1 MADEPA
7 PEGRPETKTE
17 VKTETKKKNH
27 LAIYVVSAVI
37 GAGLLGIS
45 MQHPNA
51 ANAQQ
56 IAIAPPTGAPMSF
69 ADLIERVSPAVVS
82 ISVKA
87 TAPNAAGSPFEFGG
101 GEEGDGEFDFR
112 KFFGDPGAKPQK
124 APEIRS
130 MGSGF
135 VINEGGNVVTNYHV
149 IDGAQEITVAFKD
162 GREIE
167 ATIVG
172 ADKATDLAVLKL
184 KSPGPYKYV
193 SFDTAEDIRVGDWV
207 VAVGNP
213 FGLGGTATAGI
224 ISADGRKIGGPYT
237 DFLQID
243 APINRGNSGGPTFD
257 LKGRVIGVNSAI
269 FSPSGGNVGIGFAIP
284 STTAARVVSQLMK
297 DGRVA
302 RGWLGVSVQDVN
314 KDIASGLGLKDA
326 KGAIISSVVEGGPA
340 AKGGFRSGDVVLTIN
355 GKKVD
360 DAGDLTRQVGDLGAG
375 KTVPIDVL
383 RDGKRQTIKVT
394 VGDRPSEDK
403 LASLNYRK
411 SNSAPSA
418 PEANSASNS
427 ALGMAFSS
435 LRAEDRERLG
445 LGKDEPGAL
454 VTDVDPN
461 SEAAQRGVR
470 PGVAVVEAGGVP
482 VRSAADIN
490 RAVADAKRDGRETVL
505 LLVQVRDGARIWLP
519 VPVKGG

>member
-1 MADEPA
+1 MAEQPA
-7 PEGRPETKTE
+7 PDVRPEVKSETKTGS
-17 VKTETKKKNH
+17 KTKNH

-37 GAGLLGIS
+37 GAGLLGAS
-45 MQHPNA
+45 LQHPNS

-87 TAPNAAGSPFEFGG
+87 SAPNAATPFEQG
-101 GEEGDGEFDFR
+101 GEEGGDGEFDFR
-112 KFFGDPGAKPQK
+112 RFFGDPSRPQK
-124 APEIRS
+124 APEVRS

-135 VINEGGNVVTNYHV
+135 VINEQGNVVTNFHV
-149 IDGAQEITVAFKD
+149 IDGAKEITVAFKD
-162 GREIE
+162 GREID

-184 KSPGPYKYV
+184 KTGAPYKYV

-269 FSPSGGNVGIGFAIP
+269 FSPTGGNVGIGFAIP
-284 STTAARVVSQLMK
+284 STTASRVVAQLMK

-314 KDIASGLGLKDA
+314 KDIASGLGL
-326 KGAIISSVVEGGPA
+326 
-340 AKGGFRSGDVVLTIN
+340 
-355 GKKVD
+355 
-360 DAGDLTRQVGDLGAG
+360 
-375 KTVPIDVL
+375 
-383 RDGKRQTIKVT
+383 
-394 VGDRPSEDK
+394 
-403 LASLNYRK
+403 
-411 SNSAPSA
+411 
-418 PEANSASNS
+418 
-427 ALGMAFSS
+427 
-435 LRAEDRERLG
+435 
-445 LGKDEPGAL
+445 
-454 VTDVDPN
+454 
-461 SEAAQRGVR
+461 
-470 PGVAVVEAGGVP
+470 
-482 VRSAADIN
+482 
-490 RAVADAKRDGRETVL
+490 
-505 LLVQVRDGARIWLP
+505 
-519 VPVKGG
+519 

>member
-1 MADEPA
+1 MAEQPA
-7 PEGRPETKTE
+7 PDVRPEVKSETKTGS
-17 VKTETKKKNH
+17 KTKNH

-37 GAGLLGIS
+37 GAGLLGAS
-45 MQHPNA
+45 LQHPNS

-87 TAPNAAGSPFEFGG
+87 SAPNAATPFEQG
-101 GEEGDGEFDFR
+101 GEEGGDGEFDFR
-112 KFFGDPGAKPQK
+112 RFFGDPSRPQK
-124 APEIRS
+124 APEVRS

-135 VINEGGNVVTNYHV
+135 VINEQGNVVTNFHV
-149 IDGAQEITVAFKD
+149 IDGAKEITVAFKD
-162 GREIE
+162 GREID

-184 KSPGPYKYV
+184 KTGAPYKYV

-269 FSPSGGNVGIGFAIP
+269 FSPTGGNVGIGFAIP
-284 STTAARVVSQLMK
+284 SSTAARVVAQLMK

-326 KGAIISSVVEGGPA
+326 KGAIISSVVENGPA
-340 AKGGFRSGDVVLTIN
+340 AKGGFRSGDVVLSIN

-375 KTVPIDVL
+375 KTVPVEML
-383 RDGKRQTIKVT
+383 RDGKRQTMKVT

-411 SNSAPSA
+411 SNSAPTTPDA
-418 PEANSASNS
+418 AAGAN
-427 ALGMAFSS
+427 ALGMVFSP
-435 LRAEDRERLG
+435 LRTEDRERLG
-445 LGKDEPGAL
+445 LGPNEPGAL
-454 VTDVDPN
+454 VTDVDPD

-470 PGVAVVEAGGVP
+470 PGVAVVEAGGAP

>member
-1 MADEPA
+1 MAEQPA
-7 PEGRPETKTE
+7 PEGRPE

-37 GAGLLGIS
+37 GAGLLGVS
-45 MQHPNA
+45 MQHPNS

-101 GEEGDGEFDFR
+101 GDEGDGEFDFR

-135 VINEGGNVVTNYHV
+135 VINEAGNVVTNYHV

-167 ATIVG
+167 ASIVG

-184 KSPGPYKYV
+184 KNPGPYKYV

-224 ISADGRKIGGPYT
+224 VSADGRKIGGPYT

-243 APINRGNSGGPTFD
+243 AAVSRVD
-257 LKGRVIGVNSAI
+257 LLGVSLQGSQKVRGRVLIPNMLVMAVDTETLPAPGAAGGKQTIQNVTLAASTDEARLIRMAEAAQVLNSAI
-269 FSPSGGNVGIGFAIP
+269 VTQVPLGEFWGV
-284 STTAARVVSQLMK
+284 TA
-297 DGRVA
+297 
-302 RGWLGVSVQDVN
+302 
-314 KDIASGLGLKDA
+314 
-326 KGAIISSVVEGGPA
+326 
-340 AKGGFRSGDVVLTIN
+340 
-355 GKKVD
+355 
-360 DAGDLTRQVGDLGAG
+360 
-375 KTVPIDVL
+375 
-383 RDGKRQTIKVT
+383 
-394 VGDRPSEDK
+394 
-403 LASLNYRK
+403 
-411 SNSAPSA
+411 
-418 PEANSASNS
+418 
-427 ALGMAFSS
+427 
-435 LRAEDRERLG
+435 
-445 LGKDEPGAL
+445 
-454 VTDVDPN
+454 
-461 SEAAQRGVR
+461 
-470 PGVAVVEAGGVP
+470 
-482 VRSAADIN
+482 VRSNVTFQPTSMVTAYWGID
-490 RAVADAKRDGRETVL
+490 KR
-505 LLVQVRDGARIWLP
+505 
-519 VPVKGG
+519 

>member
-1 MADEPA
+1 MAQEPA
-7 PEGRPETKTE
+7 PQGRDPI
-17 VKTETKKKNH
+17 KKKNYI
-27 LAIYVVSAVI
+27 AIYAVSALI
-37 GAGLLGIS
+37 GAGLLGVS
-45 MQHPNA
+45 LQHPNS

-87 TAPNAAGSPFEFGG
+87 TAPQAGAASQFEYGGEGEGG
-101 GEEGDGEFDFR
+101 GAPDEFDFR
-112 KFFGDPGAKPQK
+112 KFFGEPGAKPQK

-135 VINEGGNVVTNYHV
+135 IINEAGNVVTNFHV
-149 IDGAQEITVAFKD
+149 IDGAREITVALKD
-162 GREIE
+162 GRELQ
-167 ATIVG
+167 ADLVG
-172 ADKATDLAVLKL
+172 SDKATDLAVLKVRGT
-184 KSPGPYKYV
+184 GPFKYV
-193 SFDTAEDIRVGDWV
+193 TFDTAEDIRVGDWV

-224 ISADGRKIGGPYT
+224 VSADGRKVGGPYT

-284 STTAARVVSQLMK
+284 STTAARVVASLMK

-340 AKGGFRSGDVVLTIN
+340 AKGGFRSGDVVLNIN
-355 GKKVD
+355 GKPVD
-360 DAGDLTRQVGDLGAG
+360 DAGDLTRRVGDLGAG
-375 KTVPIDVL
+375 KTVPVEVL
-383 RDGKRQTIKVT
+383 RDGKKQTFKVT

-403 LASLNYRK
+403 LAALDYRR
-411 SNSAPSA
+411 SNSSGGGTQVAPSTA
-418 PEANSASNS
+418 S
-427 ALGMAFSS
+427 ALGMAFGA
-435 LRAEDRERLG
+435 LRAEDRARLG
-445 LGKDEPGAL
+445 LSSTEAGAL
-454 VTDVDPN
+454 VTDVDPD
-461 SEAAQRGVR
+461 SEAGQRGVR
-470 PGVAVVEAGGVP
+470 PGVAILEAGGKP
-482 VRSAADIN
+482 VRSAADVD
-490 RAVADAKRDGRETVL
+490 RAAAEAKRDGRETVL
-505 LLVQVRDGARIWLP
+505 LLVQVRQGARIWLP
-519 VPVKGG
+519 VPITKGG

>member
-1 MADEPA
+1 MAEGPA
-7 PEGRPETKTE
+7 PEGRPE
-17 VKTETKKKNH
+17 VKSRTKKKNH

-37 GAGLLGIS
+37 GAGLLGLS
-45 MQHPNA
+45 MQHPNS

-87 TAPNAAGSPFEFGG
+87 SAPNSAGSPFEQG
-101 GEEGDGEFDFR
+101 GEEGGEGEFDFR
-112 KFFGDPGAKPQK
+112 KFFGDPGGRQQK
-124 APEIRS
+124 APDVRS

-135 VINEGGNVVTNYHV
+135 LINESGNIVTNFHV
-149 IDGAQEITVAFKD
+149 IDGAKEITATFKD
-162 GREIE
+162 GRELE

-172 ADKATDLAVLKL
+172 SDKATDLAVLKL
-184 KSPGPYKYV
+184 KTPGPYKYV

-224 ISADGRKIGGPYT
+224 VSADGRKIGGPYT

-269 FSPSGGNVGIGFAIP
+269 FSPTGGNVGIGFAIP
-284 STTAARVVSQLMK
+284 STTAARVVAQLMK

-326 KGAIISSVVEGGPA
+326 KGAIVSSVVENGPA
-340 AKGGFRSGDVVLTIN
+340 AKGGFRSGDVVLSIN
-355 GKKVD
+355 GKAVN
-360 DAGDLTRQVGDLGAG
+360 DAGDLTRQVGELGAG
-375 KTVPIDVL
+375 KTVPVDLL
-383 RDGKRQTIKVT
+383 RDGKRQTMKVT

-403 LASLNYRK
+403 LASLNYRR
-411 SNSAPSA
+411 SNSAPA
-418 PEANSASNS
+418 TPEAAASAS
-427 ALGMAFSS
+427 ALGMAFSA
-435 LRAEDRERLG
+435 LRPEDRERLG
-445 LGKDEPGAL
+445 LSANEPGAL
-454 VTDVDPN
+454 VTDVDPD

-470 PGVAVVEAGGVP
+470 PGVAVVEAGGAP

-490 RAVADAKRDGRETVL
+490 RAVADAKRDGRETIL

>member
-1 MADEPA
+1 MAEQPA
-7 PEGRPETKTE
+7 PEGRPE

-87 TAPNAAGSPFEFGG
+87 TAPSAGSPFEQG
-101 GEEGDGEFDFR
+101 GEEGGDGEFDFR

-135 VINEGGNVVTNYHV
+135 VINEAGNVVTNYHV

-167 ATIVG
+167 ASIVG

-184 KSPGPYKYV
+184 KNPGPYKYV

-224 ISADGRKIGGPYT
+224 VSADGRKIGGPYT

-340 AKGGFRSGDVVLTIN
+340 AKGGFRSGDVVLSIN

-375 KTVPIDVL
+375 KTVPVDLL

-403 LASLNYRK
+403 LAALNYRK

-418 PEANSASNS
+418 PEAGSGTNS
-427 ALGMAFSS
+427 ALGMAFSA
-435 LRAEDRERLG
+435 LRQEDRERLG

-454 VTDVDPN
+454 VTDVDPD